1 MMRFLMIILCIGLG
15 GGLGALSREGAM
27 TLLHGELGMP
37 RYIALACVNIL
48 GCLLIG
54 IVFAFLEGMLRRDGS
69 SRLRDLPHSKHL
81 EKHPWWPEGDTTLS
95 PVELLRVNQSLQ
107 VASALV
113 ITGFIGSF
121 TTFSSFSLLSVHQLQ
136 QGDIM
141 EACISVLG
149 SIGLGLL
156 AAWLGVHAGCR
167 LGRKS

>member
-1 MMRFLMIILCIGLG
+1 MMRFLLIIPCIGLG
-15 GGLGALSREGAM
+15 GGLGALSREGSM

-54 IVFAFLEGMLRRDGS
+54 IVFAFLEGALRRDGS

-81 EKHPWWPEGDTTLS
+81 EKHPWWPDGDSTLS
-95 PVELLRVNQSLQ
+95 PVELLRKNQSLQ
-107 VASALV
+107 IASALV

-121 TTFSSFSLLSVHQLQ
+121 TTFSSFSLLTVHQLQ
-136 QGDIM
+136 QGAVM

-149 SIGLGLL
+149 SIGIGLL

-167 LGRKS
+167 LVRKS